1 MPNTLLLVQSLPR
14 FLPCLVKDDFPQDQY
29 YAAFALTNIAAG
41 TSENTKLLID
51 HGAVPIL
58 ALGNIAVVINHGS
71 LQCLLSLLTHD
82 HNKSIKQEACR
93 TVSNITAGNREQIQA
108 VIEAGL
114 IAPLVDLLQFQQNV
128 IIVSCTKNIFCW
140 GEGMLQKQGTVTHG
154 NCGKSLCF
162 KSGGV

>member
-1 MPNTLLLVQSLPR
+1 MLISSHPLYKYYYVISCVT
-14 FLPCLVKDDFPQDQY
+14 CL
-29 YAAFALTNIAAG
+29 N
-41 TSENTKLLID
+41 NLIWW
-51 HGAVPIL
+51 GSFCQ
-58 ALGNIAVVINHGS
+58 VVINHGS